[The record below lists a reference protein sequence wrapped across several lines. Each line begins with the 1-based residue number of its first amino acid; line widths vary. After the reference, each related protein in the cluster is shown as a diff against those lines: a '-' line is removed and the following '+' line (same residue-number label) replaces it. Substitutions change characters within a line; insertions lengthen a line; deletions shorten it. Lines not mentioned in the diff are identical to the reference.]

1 MKGLL
6 SALAGAADELDFI
19 PGFDPRK
26 DQQGMI
32 SKLMSG
38 GQKPTGQSY
47 QPQLDALLSQAGP
60 TFERA
65 RQAAAGPAPMN
76 AVQKRTAQGMPPARI
91 NPPNPAGYLK
101 SHSILDVLNP
111 FYSTVNQ
118 DLDAAHRYRT
128 DKANY
133 EAQQA
138 QMADQR
144 QTAEVRDLGTRMG
157 LKGPELARFEANPEE
172 FLKVH
177 NVTRGSRLGYGG
189 GELMGAYEGTE
200 LTADAAGR
208 PIIADLDNQTF
219 SAPQGP
225 AKPVSL
231 ASGAQAIDPITNE
244 VIASNTGMT
253 DYQRAQI
260 ENERAQIAASENETD
275 VSGESALRKE
285 FLSQNKGFQ
294 EVQRAYDRI
303 VSTDPTN
310 AAGQMSL
317 IFQYM
322 KMMDPGSTVREG
334 EFANAQNTTGIPG
347 QVLNAY
353 NRAARG
359 EYLNPTQ
366 VSEFQ
371 KQAASL
377 YGVAANDFERS
388 FQQYRSTASQYEY
401 DQGRTI
407 PDLRNPDYMEDRVV
421 SITTDEQ
428 FDALP
433 SGAIYQGPDGVKRRK
448 P

>member
-1 MKGLL
+1 MTMVKGLL
-6 SALAGAADELDFI
+6 SLLAGAADTFDVI
-19 PGFDPRK
+19 PGFDPVK
-26 DQQGMI
+26 DQKGLI
-32 SKLMSG
+32 SQLLSG
-38 GQKPTGQSY
+38 GQQSA
-47 QPQLDALLSQAGP
+47 PVS
-60 TFERA
+60 
-65 RQAAAGPAPMN
+65 PAFGTAN
-76 AVQKRTAQGMPPARI
+76 AVQKPSMQSAPGGAIPAMKAPLPKDYTTPL
-91 NPPNPAGYLK
+91 NV
-101 SHSILDVLNP
+101 LDVLNP
-111 FYSTVNQ
+111 FKNTLDIRANDQARYNQ
-118 DLDAAHRYRT
+118 A
-128 DKANY
+128 KGQFS
-133 EAQQA
+133 AQQA
-138 QMADQR
+138 QQAAAAQKTARTSEGREAGLQGRELLDFVTSGEVPSI
-144 QTAEVRDLGTRMG
+144 QTIT
-157 LKGPELARFEANPEE
+157 KGDSYLSGNGIQQAPMPFEAHTDAFGRTQAFNPNTGEIGE
-172 FLKVH
+172 
-177 NVTRGSRLGYGG
+177 GQGG
-189 GELMGAYEGTE
+189 
-200 LTADAAGR
+200 
-208 PIIADLDNQTF
+208 
-219 SAPQGP
+219 
-225 AKPVSL
+225 AKPISL

-244 VIASNTGMT
+244 VLASNTGMT
-253 DYQRAQI
+253 DYQS
-260 ENERAQIAASENETD
+260 AQIANKQAEIAASANETD

-371 KQAASL
+371 TQAASL
-377 YGVAANDFERS
+377 YGAAANDFERS

-401 DQGRTI
+401 DQDRTV
-407 PDLRNPDYMEDRVV
+407 PDLRNPEYMEDQIAT
-421 SITTDEQ
+421 ITSDEQ